1 MKEKYEL
8 AYEDYLS
15 GMKYKDIAA
24 KYDVSISAVKSWKS
38 RYWKDKKSQPKK
50 PKVATKKVARKIAD
64 EMINNGELDEDKQ
77 LFCIY
82 YLKYFNATKAYMKV
96 KPDVT
101 YGSAMVGGSKW
112 LKLPAVQEEINR
124 LKKELYTEAL
134 IEPFD
139 IVQQYIDIARSD
151 ITDYVDIKDNTVCL
165 KDGASIDGTL
175 IQEVRQ
181 SKKGISIKLI
191 DKTKA
196 IDWLAKHMNMAN
208 EEQKAKIELLKAQ
221 IKSIVSKNDEVEE
234 EYEDDGFLDA
244 LNSSVKE
251 DWEDEEKEN
260 SSI

>member
-24 KYDVSISAVKSWKS
+24 KYDVTINTVKSWKS
-38 RYWKDKKSQPKK
+38 RYWKDKKGCTQK
-50 PKVATKKVARKIAD
+50 KKVAHKKVAINIAKK
-64 EMINNGELDEDKQ
+64 MINENEELDEDKQ

-221 IKSIVSKNDEVEE
+221 TQKISGEDVIET
-234 EYEDDGFLDA
+234 EDDGFLEA
-244 LNSSVKE
+244 LKGTAKE
-251 DWEDEEKEN
+251 DWNEHEE
-260 SSI
+260 S

>member
-1 MKEKYEL
+1 MKERCEQ
-8 AYEDYLS
+8 AYEDYLA
-15 GMKYKDIAA
+15 GMKRKDIAA
-24 KYDVSISAVKSWKS
+24 KYGVSINTVKSWATRHKWAT
-38 RYWKDKKSQPKK
+38 RGAPQKKRAQTKKS
-50 PKVATKKVARKIAD
+50 ASKIA
-64 EMINNGELDEDKQ
+64 EKMMNENKELDEKKQ

-82 YLKYFNATKAYMKV
+82 YLKYFNATKAYRKV

-101 YGSAMVGGSKW
+101 YDSAMVGGSKW

-165 KDGASIDGTL
+165 KDDASIDGTL

-221 IKSIVSKNDEVEE
+221 TQKISGEDVIET
-234 EYEDDGFLDA
+234 EDDGFLEA
-244 LNSSVKE
+244 LKGTAKE
-251 DWEDEEKEN
+251 DWNEHEE
-260 SSI
+260 S